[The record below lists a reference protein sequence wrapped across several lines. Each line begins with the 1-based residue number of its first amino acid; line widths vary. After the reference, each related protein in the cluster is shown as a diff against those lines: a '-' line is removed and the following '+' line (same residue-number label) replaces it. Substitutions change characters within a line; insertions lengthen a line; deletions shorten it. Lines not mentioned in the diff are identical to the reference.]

1 MIKYC
6 KYSHLMSVSTFK
18 PTITKISFIS
28 CKVILVVPSMS
39 FPYYSLLSLTLLSIL
54 SLSIILLPR
63 GFQKLHLAST
73 SSYSITEGSELQEW
87 LDGSISNQRFHCP
100 LASATCTRVKIL
112 YLIHLFLQLLL
123 RGLPYFWEGVKM
135 WDIKKNIGKLL
146 TFPHWKS
153 GFWWPAYLFT
163 LSLTPQLAFF
173 GVLIK
178 QSAYNFPKAFA
189 FIILDPQIIYS
200 SNLS

>member
-100 LASATCTRVKIL
+100 LASATCTSVKIL
-112 YLIHLFLQLLL
+112 YLVHLLCSFSCSSED
-123 RGLPYFWEGVKM
+123 YH
-135 WDIKKNIGKLL
+135 
-146 TFPHWKS
+146 TFERVS
-153 GFWWPAYLFT
+153 RCET
-163 LSLTPQLAFF
+163 
-173 GVLIK
+173 
-178 QSAYNFPKAFA
+178 
-189 FIILDPQIIYS
+189 
-200 SNLS
+200 